1 MFDDLTLYFSASKKD
16 ITLYP
21 VRQTIKKLALVVVWV
36 VSLREIKGFSG
47 QPVTAA
53 GIFWGD
59 YGYLMGTLNSQTH
72 FKIGDASLF
81 KATFSSDIKL
91 LIDI

>member
-1 MFDDLTLYFSASKKD
+1 M
-16 ITLYP
+16 
-21 VRQTIKKLALVVVWV
+21 VVCG
-36 VSLREIKGFSG
+36 VSPREIKGFSG
-47 QPVTAA
+47 QPVTLA
-53 GIFWGD
+53 GIFFGD
-59 YGYLMGTLNSQTH
+59 YGYPMGTLKSQTH

>member
-1 MFDDLTLYFSASKKD
+1 MAGPRNLVEIGRLWCFPKSGRLWCFPK
-16 ITLYP
+16 
-21 VRQTIKKLALVVVWV
+21 VVVC
-36 VSLREIKGFSG
+36 
-47 QPVTAA
+47 
-53 GIFWGD
+53 GD
-59 YGYLMGTLNSQTH
+59 YGYPMGTLNSQTH